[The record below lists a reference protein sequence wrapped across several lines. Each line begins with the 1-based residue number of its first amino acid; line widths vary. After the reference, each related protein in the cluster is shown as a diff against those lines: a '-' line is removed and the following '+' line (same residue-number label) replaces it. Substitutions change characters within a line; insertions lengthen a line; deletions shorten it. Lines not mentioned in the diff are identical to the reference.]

1 VSWGE
6 RVKLSS
12 ARREAKIL
20 SYPVPEGKQAKLPSV
35 TTKRRKQ
42 MEQKEERVQVY
53 DVTALTSLEKL
64 EPVRV
69 RPGMYIGSTGIKGL
83 HHCIWE
89 ILDNAIDE
97 ISNGFGDSAAV
108 ILNKDKTVTIVDNG
122 RGIPTGM
129 HPTKK
134 KSGVEMVFTEL
145 HTGGKFNNDVYK
157 TSGGLHGVGAAVVN
171 ALSKWLEVEVKQ
183 NGRIYKQRF
192 ENAYDRTVKREMPGT
207 PVTSLEAL
215 GSTKETGTKVTFM
228 PDKDVFSVTEFKF
241 EVIDERLQELAFQ
254 NKGITLKLV
263 DNRKDEV
270 VEKEYHSERGLL
282 DFIDYLNESKTP
294 LHNPPILFD
303 GEREVNG
310 LNMYGEVCV
319 QFTDS
324 TTEYIASY
332 VNNIPTT
339 ESGTHESGFKTGMTR
354 AFKEWAKKLNL
365 IKEKDKEFEG
375 DDLREGMTAIV
386 RIKIS
391 NPIFEGQTK
400 TKLGNT
406 EAYTMMNDLAYT
418 KFSEWIEDNKDTAAS
433 MINNALDAAARREK
447 IKKINEAEKKKIGKG
462 TAPLAGKIAVCTMK
476 DPTVCEFIV
485 VEGDSAGG
493 SAKQARDRRFQ
504 TIMPSKGKI
513 MNTEKQKLENVL
525 GSEELKIFNTAIG
538 TGVLDNC
545 KEDDLKYDKIII
557 MSDADVDGYHIRTLW
572 MTYIY
577 RYMRSIIANG
587 HLYLAQPPL
596 YKVYKQGKGGEI
608 VKYAYSD
615 DELEKV
621 KKEVGKGALLQR
633 YKGLGEMNPQQ
644 LWETTLNP
652 ETRTLHQITIE
663 DAAKAE
669 KMVSLLM
676 GDVVAPRKNYMYKYA
691 EF

>member
-1 VSWGE
+1 
-6 RVKLSS
+6 
-12 ARREAKIL
+12 
-20 SYPVPEGKQAKLPSV
+20 
-35 TTKRRKQ
+35 
-42 MEQKEERVQVY
+42 MELKKMDSY
-53 DVTALTSLEKL
+53 DVTDLRSLEKL

-69 RPGMYIGSTGIKGL
+69 RPGMYIGSTGNKGL

-89 ILDNAIDE
+89 IIDNSIDE
-97 ISNGFGDSAAV
+97 ISNGFGD
-108 ILNKDKTVTIVDNG
+108 KVTITINEDKSITILDNG
-122 RGIPTGM
+122 RGIPTGI

-145 HTGGKFNNDVYK
+145 HTGGKFDNKNYK

-171 ALSKWLEVEVKQ
+171 ALSKFLEVEVYQ
-183 NGRIYKQRF
+183 NGKVYRQRF
-192 ENAYDRTVKREMPGT
+192 EYAYDKELKRDMPGT
-207 PVTSLEAL
+207 PVTDLEIV
-215 GSTKETGTKVTFM
+215 GKSIKTGTKVTFK
-228 PDKDVFSVTEFKF
+228 PDNEIFSTTDFKF
-241 EVIDERLQELAFQ
+241 DIIDERLQELAFQ
-254 NKGITLKLV
+254 NKGIRLELIDK
-263 DNRKDEV
+263 RKGHENS
-270 VEKEYHSERGLL
+270 KEYYSENGLL
-282 DFIDYLNESKTP
+282 DFINYLNESKTP
-294 LHNPPILFD
+294 IHEKPIIFD
-303 GEREVNG
+303 GERLVN
-310 LNMYGEVCV
+310 NIQMYGEVCM

-339 ESGTHESGFKTGMTR
+339 EAGTHETGFKTGMTR
-354 AFKEWAKKLNL
+354 AFKEWAKKLGL
-365 IKEKDKEFEG
+365 VKEKDKEFEG

-386 RIKIS
+386 RIKIT
-391 NPIFEGQTK
+391 NPVFEGQTK
-400 TKLGNT
+400 TKLGNN
-406 EAYTMMNDLAYT
+406 EAYTMMNDLVYT
-418 KFSEWIEDNKDTAAS
+418 KFGEWIEDNKPLATTI
-433 MINNALDAAARREK
+433 INNALEVAKRRDK

-462 TAPLAGKIAVCTMK
+462 TAPLAGKVAVCTLK
-476 DPTVCEFIV
+476 DRNVNEFIV

-525 GSEELKIFNTAIG
+525 ASEELKIFNTAVG
-538 TGVLDNC
+538 TGTLDNY
-545 KEDDLKYDKIII
+545 KEEDLKYDKIII

-577 RYMRSIIANG
+577 RYMRPLITNG

-596 YKVYKQGKGGEI
+596 YKVYKEGKGKSI

-615 DELEKV
+615 DQLEEV
-621 KKEVGKGALLQR
+621 KKEVGKGALIQR
-633 YKGLGEMNPQQ
+633 YKGLGEMNPDQ

-652 ETRTLHQITIE
+652 ETRTLLQVNIE

-676 GDVVAPRKNYMYKYA
+676 GDIVEPRKNYMYKYG

>member
-1 VSWGE
+1 
-6 RVKLSS
+6 
-12 ARREAKIL
+12 
-20 SYPVPEGKQAKLPSV
+20 
-35 TTKRRKQ
+35 
-42 MEQKEERVQVY
+42 MKEEKKFTY
-53 DVTALTSLEKL
+53 DVTDLTSLEKL

-89 ILDNAIDE
+89 ILDNSIDE
-97 ISNGFGDSAAV
+97 ISNGYGDKAIV
-108 ILNKDKTVTIVDNG
+108 ILNNDKSVTVIDNG
-122 RGIPTGM
+122 RGIPTGI

-145 HTGGKFNNDVYK
+145 HTGGKFDNKNYK

-171 ALSKWLEVEVKQ
+171 ALSKWLEVCVNQ
-183 NGRIYKQRF
+183 NQKVYRQRF
-192 ENAYDRTVKREMPGT
+192 EYALDKELNKVMPGT
-207 PVTSLEAL
+207 PVTPLEII
-215 GSTKETGTKVTFM
+215 GNTKETGTKVTFL
-228 PDKDVFSVTEFKF
+228 PDKDVFSSTDFKF

-254 NKGITLKLV
+254 NKGIHLELIDK
-263 DNRKDEV
+263 RKNEEV
-270 VEKEYHSERGLL
+270 RKEYFSERGLL

-294 LHNPPILFD
+294 IHETPISFE
-303 GEREVNG
+303 GERTLGDV
-310 LNMYGEVCV
+310 NMYGEVCI

-324 TTEYIASY
+324 TTENIASY

-339 ESGTHESGFKTGMTR
+339 EAGTHEAGFKTGMTR
-354 AFKEWAKKLNL
+354 AFKEWGKKLNI

-386 RIKIS
+386 RIKLT
-391 NPIFEGQTK
+391 NPVFEGQTK
-400 TKLGNT
+400 TKLGNN
-406 EAYTMMNDLAYT
+406 EAYTMMNDLSYS
-418 KFSEWIEDNKDTAAS
+418 KFCEWIEDNKQVAT
-433 MINNALDAAARREK
+433 MIINNALDAASRREK

-462 TAPLAGKIAVCTMK
+462 TAPLAGKVAVCTLKNK
-476 DPTVCEFIV
+476 DFMEFIV

-513 MNTEKQKLENVL
+513 MNTEKQKIENVL
-525 GSEELKIFNTAIG
+525 ASEELRIFNTAIG
-538 TGVLDNC
+538 TGTLDNY
-545 KEDDLKYDKIII
+545 KEEDLKYNKIII
-557 MSDADVDGYHIRTLW
+557 MSDADVDGFHIRTLW

-577 RYMRSIIANG
+577 RYMRPLIANG

-596 YKVYKQGKGGEI
+596 YKVYKSSKGMDK
-608 VKYAYSD
+608 VVYAYSD
-615 DELEKV
+615 EELESA
-621 KKEVGKGALLQR
+621 KKELGKGALIQR
-633 YKGLGEMNPQQ
+633 FKGLGEMNPDQ

-652 ETRTLHQITIE
+652 ETRTLIQVTID

-676 GDVVAPRKNYMYKYA
+676 GDIVEPRKNYMYKYA

>member
-1 VSWGE
+1 
-6 RVKLSS
+6 
-12 ARREAKIL
+12 
-20 SYPVPEGKQAKLPSV
+20 
-35 TTKRRKQ
+35 
-42 MEQKEERVQVY
+42 MELKKMDSY
-53 DVTALTSLEKL
+53 DVTDLRSLEKL

-69 RPGMYIGSTGIKGL
+69 RPGMYIGSTGNKGL

-89 ILDNAIDE
+89 IIDNSIDE
-97 ISNGFGDSAAV
+97 ISNGFGD
-108 ILNKDKTVTIVDNG
+108 KVTITINEDKSITILDNG
-122 RGIPTGM
+122 RGIPTGI

-145 HTGGKFNNDVYK
+145 HTGGKFDNKNYK

-171 ALSKWLEVEVKQ
+171 ALSKFLEVEVYQ
-183 NGRIYKQRF
+183 NGKVYRQRF
-192 ENAYDRTVKREMPGT
+192 EYAYDKELKRDMPGT
-207 PVTSLEAL
+207 PVTDLEIV
-215 GSTKETGTKVTFM
+215 GKSIKTGTKVTFK
-228 PDKDVFSVTEFKF
+228 PDNEIFSTTDFKF
-241 EVIDERLQELAFQ
+241 DIIDERLQELAFQ
-254 NKGITLKLV
+254 NKGIRLELIDK
-263 DNRKDEV
+263 RKGHENS
-270 VEKEYHSERGLL
+270 KEYYSENGLL
-282 DFIDYLNESKTP
+282 DFINYLNESKTP
-294 LHNPPILFD
+294 IHEKPIIFD
-303 GEREVNG
+303 GERLVN
-310 LNMYGEVCV
+310 NIQMYGEVCM

-339 ESGTHESGFKTGMTR
+339 EAGTHETGFKTGMTR
-354 AFKEWAKKLNL
+354 AFKEWAKKLGL
-365 IKEKDKEFEG
+365 VKEKDKEFEG

-386 RIKIS
+386 RIKIT
-391 NPIFEGQTK
+391 NPVFEGQTK
-400 TKLGNT
+400 TKLGNN
-406 EAYTMMNDLAYT
+406 EAYTMMNDLVYT
-418 KFSEWIEDNKDTAAS
+418 KFGEWIEDNKPLATTI
-433 MINNALDAAARREK
+433 INNALEAAKRRDK

-462 TAPLAGKIAVCTMK
+462 TAPLAGKVAVCTLK
-476 DPTVCEFIV
+476 DRNVNEFIV

-493 SAKQARDRRFQ
+493 SAKQSRDRRFQ

-525 GSEELKIFNTAIG
+525 ASEELKIFNTAVG
-538 TGVLDNC
+538 TGTLDNY
-545 KEDDLKYDKIII
+545 KEEDLKYDKIII

-577 RYMRSIIANG
+577 RYMRPLITNG

-596 YKVYKQGKGGEI
+596 YKVYKEGKGKSI

-615 DELEKV
+615 DQLEEV
-621 KKEVGKGALLQR
+621 KKEVGKGALIQR
-633 YKGLGEMNPQQ
+633 YKGLGEMNPDQ

-652 ETRTLHQITIE
+652 ETRTLLQVNIE

-676 GDVVAPRKNYMYKYA
+676 GDIVEPRKNYMYKYG

>member
-1 VSWGE
+1 ME
-6 RVKLSS
+6 RND
-12 ARREAKIL
+12 ENN
-20 SYPVPEGKQAKLPSV
+20 VP
-35 TTKRRKQ
+35 
-42 MEQKEERVQVY
+42 VY

-64 EPVRV
+64 EPVRI
-69 RPGMYIGSTGIKGL
+69 RPGMYIGSTGTKGL

-97 ISNGFGDSAAV
+97 ISNGFGDMAV
-108 ILNKDKTVTIVDNG
+108 IVLNKDKSATIMDNG
-122 RGIPTGM
+122 RGVPTGI

-134 KSGVEMVFTEL
+134 KSGVEMVYTEL

-171 ALSKWLEVEVKQ
+171 ALSEWMEVEIYQ
-183 NGRIYKQRF
+183 NNHIFKQRY
-192 ENAYDRTVKREMPGT
+192 EYAYDKSLKRIMPGT
-207 PVTSLEAL
+207 PVTSLKII
-215 GSTKETGTKVTFM
+215 GDTDKTGTKVTFM
-228 PDKDVFSVTEFKF
+228 PDKNVFSSIDFKF
-241 EVIDERLQELAFQ
+241 DIIDERLQELAFQ
-254 NKGITLKLV
+254 NKGITLKLI
-263 DNRKDEV
+263 DNRKDET
-270 VEKEYHSERGLL
+270 VEKVYHSERGLL
-282 DFIDYLNESKTP
+282 DFIDYLNESKTA

-303 GEREVNG
+303 GEREVAG
-310 LNMYGEVCV
+310 INMYGEVCI

-339 ESGTHESGFKTGMTR
+339 EAGTHESGFKTGMTR

-365 IKEKDKEFEG
+365 LKEKDKEFEG

-400 TKLGNT
+400 TKLGNN

-418 KFSEWIEDNKDTAAS
+418 GFSEWIEDNKDTAAII
-433 MINNALDAAARREK
+433 INNAIDAAFRREK

-462 TAPLAGKIAVCTMK
+462 AAPLAGKIAVCTLK
-476 DPTVCEFIV
+476 DSDVTEFIV

-538 TGVLDNC
+538 TGVGENYN
-545 KEDDLKYDKIII
+545 ENDLKYNKIII

-577 RYMRSIIANG
+577 RYMRPLIANG
-587 HLYLAQPPL
+587 HLFIALPPL
-596 YKVYKQGKGGEI
+596 YKVYKQTKQGEI

-615 DELEKV
+615 EDLGAV
-621 KKEVGKGALLQR
+621 KKQVGKGALIQR
-633 YKGLGEMNPQQ
+633 YKGLGEMNPDQ

-652 ETRTLHQITIE
+652 ETRTLQQITID
-663 DAAKAE
+663 DAAKSE
-669 KMVSLLM
+669 KMISLLM
-676 GDVVAPRKNYMYKYA
+676 GDVVEPRKNYMYKYA

>member
-1 VSWGE
+1 MGND
-6 RVKLSS
+6 
-12 ARREAKIL
+12 
-20 SYPVPEGKQAKLPSV
+20 KQN
-35 TTKRRKQ
+35 
-42 MEQKEERVQVY
+42 VQSY
-53 DVTALTSLEKL
+53 DVTSLTSLEKL

-69 RPGMYIGSTGIKGL
+69 RPGMYIGSTGSKGL

-97 ISNGFGDSAAV
+97 ISNGYGDRATV
-108 ILNKDKTVTIVDNG
+108 ILNKDNSVTVTDNG

-134 KSGVEMVFTEL
+134 KTGVEMVFTEL
-145 HTGGKFNNDVYK
+145 HTGGKFDNSVYK
-157 TSGGLHGVGAAVVN
+157 TSGGLHGVGASVVN
-171 ALSKWLEVEVKQ
+171 ALSEWMVVEVFQ
-183 NGRIYKQRF
+183 NGKHYRQRF
-192 ENAYDRTVKREMPGT
+192 EYAMDKELKRMMPGT
-207 PVTSLEAL
+207 PVTPLEVVGKAD
-215 GSTKETGTKVTFM
+215 KTGTKITFKA
-228 PDKDVFSVTEFKF
+228 DKDVFSHIDFKF
-241 EVIDERLQELAFQ
+241 DVIDERLQELAFQ
-254 NKGITLKLV
+254 NKGMTLELI
-263 DNRKDEV
+263 DRRKDEEV
-270 VEKEYHSERGLL
+270 RKEYYSERGLL
-282 DFIDYLNESKTP
+282 DFIDYLNESKTTIHP
-294 LHNPPILFD
+294 VPILFD
-303 GEREVNG
+303 GDREVNG
-310 LNMYGEVCV
+310 IAMYGEVCI

-354 AFKEWAKKLNL
+354 AFKDWAKKLNIL
-365 IKEKDKEFEG
+365 KEKDTEFEG

-400 TKLGNT
+400 TKLGNN
-406 EAYTMMNDLAYT
+406 EAYTMMNDLSYSRFYA
-418 KFSEWIEDNKDTAAS
+418 WIEDNRDVAALI
-433 MINNALDAAARREK
+433 INNAMDAALRREK
-447 IKKINEAEKKKIGKG
+447 IKKINDAERKKIGKG
-462 TAPLAGKIAVCTMK
+462 AAPLAGKIAVCTLK
-476 DPTVCEFIV
+476 DPDLCEFIV

-525 GSEELKIFNTAIG
+525 GSEELKIFNTAVG
-538 TGVLDNC
+538 TGVLDNYDE
-545 KEDDLKYDKIII
+545 KDLKYDKIII

-577 RYMRSIIANG
+577 RYMRPLIANG
-587 HLYLAQPPL
+587 HLYMAMPPL
-596 YKVYKQGKGGEI
+596 YKVYRNTRDGEVI
-608 VKYAYSD
+608 KYAYSD
-615 DELEKV
+615 DDLDKV
-621 KKEVGKGALLQR
+621 KKEVGKGHLIQR
-633 YKGLGEMNPQQ
+633 YKGLGEMNPDQ

-652 ETRTLHQITIE
+652 ETRTLQQITID

-669 KMVSLLM
+669 RMVSLLM
-676 GDVVAPRKNYMYKYA
+676 GDVVQPRKNYLYKYA